1 LPNTKS
7 SVKCRSSLCI
17 AWWAFSIFTSSS
29 KYRPLQLRFDVDI
42 MPLSINADIVS
53 LKLQPKGIHTT
64 TSECG
69 TLVVVFL
76 LNLFSILV
84 SQHLRIFGTLN
95 KWTNKVTFR
104 GSIQKLYF
112 WDMSTMW
119 PYENVL
125 KIARKTKNK
134 KKNLILTCK
143 RIQWYFLFIEIDKR
157 NKVTSD
163 ILIMK

>member
-1 LPNTKS
+1 
-7 SVKCRSSLCI
+7 
-17 AWWAFSIFTSSS
+17 
-29 KYRPLQLRFDVDI
+29 

-84 SQHLRIFGTLN
+84 SQHLRTFGTLN

-112 WDMSTMW
+112 WDMSSMW

-125 KIARKTKNK
+125 KIARKTKK
-134 KKNLILTCK
+134 KKKKKLN
-143 RIQWYFLFIEIDKR
+143 F
-157 NKVTSD
+157 N
-163 ILIMK
+163 M